1 MEELSNLRQQLETAT
16 DKNQLQILDRFVNSD
31 AAGLEIVTEFL
42 LSRQDRPIN
51 LAIAKAYQILYQ
63 SDSANAASFL
73 QSHYPNGIVPL
84 KSDRQIDYSSL
95 QQALARQ
102 KFQDADTITRQKLC
116 ELAGEAAIKRKWVYF
131 TEVEQFPQADLSTL
145 DRLWF
150 FYSEGKFGFSVQ
162 REIWLSLGK
171 DFSKLWTKIGWKNE
185 VTWTRY
191 PNEFIWDLTA
201 PKGHLPL
208 SNQLR
213 GVREI
218 AALFA
223 HPVWLESSK
232 K

>member
-1 MEELSNLRQQLETAT
+1 MEELSNLSQQLETAT
-16 DKNQLQILDRFVNSD
+16 EKNQLQILNQLIDAD
-31 AAGLEIVTEFL
+31 AAALEISIEFL
-42 LSRQDRPIN
+42 RSRQDRPVN

-63 SDSANAASFL
+63 SDNTNAATFL
-73 QSHYPNGIVPL
+73 QSHYPNGVVPL
-84 KSDRQIDYSSL
+84 KGERQIDYSSL

-102 KFQDADTITRQKLC
+102 KFQEADVITRQKLC

-131 TEVEQFPQADLSTL
+131 TEVEQFPPTDLSIL

-162 REIWLSLGK
+162 RDIWLSLGK
-171 DFSKLWTKIGWKNE
+171 DFSKLWTKIAWKNE
-185 VTWTRY
+185 ISWTRY
-191 PNEFIWDLTA
+191 PNEFIWDLNA

-232 K
+232 L